1 MLKTAI
7 NSSRESSASIL
18 SNLFFLW
25 YALTTDIVARA
36 KFWGRRAPLIAR
48 VSRRY
53 GLRQLSINISV
64 ELRSKR
70 PRFFSCIESF
80 ERKKSGN
87 LPRCTRRYPDCNL
100 AKNQKLQFDPP
111 KNMNGVEIT
120 EELATNMLRKLFTEH
135 MEANNMCSDVY
146 FAQVERIIARV
157 HQIWQN
163 MDDDRRMRLVHSI
176 MNKRS
181 EIKSEAFLQKA
192 MEQLQF

>member
-1 MLKTAI
+1 
-7 NSSRESSASIL
+7 
-18 SNLFFLW
+18 
-25 YALTTDIVARA
+25 
-36 KFWGRRAPLIAR
+36 
-48 VSRRY
+48 
-53 GLRQLSINISV
+53 
-64 ELRSKR
+64 
-70 PRFFSCIESF
+70 
-80 ERKKSGN
+80 
-87 LPRCTRRYPDCNL
+87 
-100 AKNQKLQFDPP
+100 
-111 KNMNGVEIT
+111 MNGVEIT